1 MTRDDRQK
9 LSCQRW
15 VKAGGAGTLVC
26 CTGFGKS
33 RCAIMIIQSL
43 YKRNPQLNVLIAVP
57 TDVLKEQWHRELA
70 KNKLFSVCKVE
81 IVNSIIKN
89 TYNVDLLVI
98 DEVHQFFSE
107 KNLTIFEVVKYRYVL
122 GLTATFERLDGR
134 HELATPYIP
143 ICDVVTLKDA
153 LANGWV
159 SNYRK
164 YKVLIKVDMT
174 QYQEYNAKFQQIFS
188 FFGHDFK
195 LVMELINSKKKV
207 KVWAKRNGKEEN
219 IVRGYLAQFM
229 RYLRLRKSFVMSH
242 PKKFEIANKILDY
255 RRNKKCILFT
265 STVKD
270 AEKFKTRSLILHS
283 QKKKKENK
291 AILEHFNTLSIGNI
305 TSPKALDA
313 GVDVKGLSVGIA
325 LTCNS
330 SQITDTQR
338 VGRVC
343 RFEEGKIAEFF
354 TLVIAGSVEE
364 QWYSN
369 ANKNQ
374 SYITINEDQLDII
387 LNGGEVSTR
396 PKQGIVDL
404 ENRF

>member
-9 LSCQRW
+9 LGCQRW
-15 VKAGGAGTLVC
+15 IKAGGKATLCWGTGV
-26 CTGFGKS
+26 GKTNAS
-33 RCAIMIIQSL
+33 IMIINAL
-43 YKRNPQLNVLIAVP
+43 YKRNSQLKVLVIVP
-57 TDVLKEQWHRELA
+57 TDTLKEQWQRTLA
-70 KNKLFSVCKVE
+70 KNHLLPICKVE
-81 IVNSIIKN
+81 IINTVLNN
-89 TYNVDLLVI
+89 TYNVDLLVL
-98 DEVHQFFSE
+98 DEAHRYASSE
-107 KNLTIFEVVKYRYVL
+107 SLNLFQLVRYRYVL

-134 HELATPYIP
+134 HELLTPYIP
-143 ICDVVTLKDA
+143 ICDVITLQDA
-153 LANGWV
+153 LKNGWI

-174 QYQEYNAKFQQIFS
+174 QYQEYNIKFQQIFS

-195 LVMELINSKKKV
+195 LVMELIKSKNKV
-207 KVWAKRNGKEEN
+207 KVWAKRNGKEEGV
-219 IVRGYLAQFM
+219 VRGYLTQFM
-229 RYLRLRKSFVMSH
+229 RYLKLRKSFVMSH
-242 PKKFEIANKILDY
+242 PKKFELANKILDY
-255 RRNKKCILFT
+255 RKDKKCILFT
-265 STVKD
+265 ATVKD
-270 AEKFKTRSLILHS
+270 AESFKSRALVLHS
-283 QKKKKENK
+283 KKKKKENK
-291 AILEHFNTLSIGNI
+291 AILEHFNQLTIGNI
-305 TSPKALDA
+305 ISPKALNE
-313 GVDVKGLSVGIA
+313 GVDVKGLSIGIA

-330 SQITDTQR
+330 SQITDTQQ
-338 VGRVC
+338 VGRIC

-387 LNGGEVSTR
+387 LNGGDVSTR